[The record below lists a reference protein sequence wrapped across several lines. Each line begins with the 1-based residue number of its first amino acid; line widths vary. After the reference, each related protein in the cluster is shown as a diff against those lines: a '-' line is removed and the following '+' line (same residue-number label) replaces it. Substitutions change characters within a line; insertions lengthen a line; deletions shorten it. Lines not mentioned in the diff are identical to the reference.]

1 MSSFSQDKFLGSTS
15 GSDVEELIN
24 ALAEKVFYRDG
35 SKSMEGPIGMG
46 NNNIIGSNVIE
57 TNELAVGIT
66 PASGKVSIY
75 ALTDKKL
82 YTKDDTG
89 LETEL
94 AGGSGDVVGPG
105 SSVNNRLAL
114 YSGISG
120 KLLKESNSIIDNAGA
135 MSGVTKLNVDDL
147 ELNSNLLTTTVG
159 NLELDSFTNLVK
171 IDGNAQI
178 VGDLVVEG
186 TTTTTHS
193 ENVYA
198 NANYLHNNTDYI
210 TTVAE
215 TGGLTV
221 RYLPTATNDTQNG
234 AFIAGIPGGTNP
246 TVITSGSGTFSS
258 SDIIAIDSSAN
269 SSNNGLYEVLTHI
282 GTTLTVRGIGTTGCV
297 ENFTNNQFVANS
309 TLGSTIRKV
318 NVSIIRADTAGNW
331 ETGKGNST
339 GITYN
344 TMGDVNGPGSSTD
357 DGIAL
362 FDGVTGKIIK
372 DSTITID
379 PTSTNTR
386 WKDSSGTS
394 LFSPSCDSNNCFFGL
409 YAGGGFDGTIPA
421 TAYGNTAVGSRALTN
436 SAGTN
441 FRGNTAVGSF
451 ALVGCIG
458 PGRYNTSIGANS
470 MIQLTTGYSNTGVGA
485 QSLYDIVTGIG
496 NIAIGYDAGRDY
508 TSSESNNIL
517 IGKGLLGTVGES
529 DVIRIGNGQSNTF
542 IEGIHGVTPGGTTQ
556 TVIIDSNGEL
566 GSVATAASAAYGVVQ
581 RSRTTDFTT
590 DGNWRNIP
598 HDTDLVTNTD
608 LLSTAGTTLIDVNQ
622 DGLVEITFQ
631 CTCEPPD
638 DDATT
643 FEARFRKNN
652 AVQPAGNIIH
662 NMYQGSDNDK
672 SDWSMIYR
680 SIILDLNDGDW
691 LGVQVRDTGGGPII
705 LQADSI
711 IFTAKYLGSS

>member
-1 MSSFSQDKFLGSTS
+1 
-15 GSDVEELIN
+15 
-24 ALAEKVFYRDG
+24 
-35 SKSMEGPIGMG
+35 MEGPIGMG
-46 NNNIIGSNVIE
+46 GNSIIGPAVVE
-57 TNELAVGIT
+57 LNEQPGEIDPAV
-66 PASGKVSIY
+66 GKVSLY
-75 ALTDKKL
+75 ALASDSKL
-82 YTKDDTG
+82 YSKTDSG
-89 LETEL
+89 VVTEL
-94 AGGSGDVVGPG
+94 GGGDGDVVGPG
-105 SSVNNRLAL
+105 SSVENRLAL
-114 YSGISG
+114 YSDVSG
-120 KLLKESNSIIDNAGA
+120 KLLKQSNSIIDNAGA
-135 MSGVTKLNVDDL
+135 MSGLTKLNIDDL
-147 ELNSNLLTTTVG
+147 ELNSNLLTTTIG
-159 NLELDSFTNLVK
+159 NLELDAFTNLVK
-171 IDGNAQI
+171 IDANAQI

-186 TTTTTHS
+186 TTTTVHS

-234 AFIAGIPGGTNP
+234 AFIAGIPAGTNP
-246 TVITSGSGTFSS
+246 TVITLASGTFSS

-269 SSNNGLYEVLTHI
+269 FSNNGLYEVLTHI

-297 ENFTNNQFVANS
+297 ENFTNNQFVADA

-318 NVSIIRADTAGNW
+318 NVSIIRADTAGDW

-344 TMGDVNGPGSSTD
+344 TMGDVNGSGLSTD

-372 DSTITID
+372 DSTFTID
-379 PTSTNTR
+379 PTSTNVR
-386 WKDSSGTS
+386 WKESSFGIS
-394 LFSPSCDSNNCFFGL
+394 LFSPFCDVSNCFFGKG
-409 YAGGGFDGTIPA
+409 AGNGFDGTVA
-421 TAYGNTAVGSRALTN
+421 TCFGNTAVGNYALQQTA
-436 SAGTN
+436 SGTMN
-441 FRGNTAVGSF
+441 LNTAIGAT
-451 ALVGCIG
+451 ALSSCIG
-458 PGRYNTSIGANS
+458 PGGANTGIGAHS
-470 MIQLTTGYSNTGVGA
+470 MLNLTTGFGNTAMGV
-485 QSLYDIVTGIG
+485 QTLFNILTGED
-496 NIAIGYDAGRDY
+496 NVAIGYIAGDNY
-508 TSSESNNIL
+508 TGSETNNIL
-517 IGKGLLGTVGES
+517 IGSSVLGTVGES
-529 DVIRIGNGQSNTF
+529 DTIRIGNGQSNTF
-542 IEGIHGVTPGGTTQ
+542 IEGIHGVTPSGATQ

-566 GSVATAASAAYGVVQ
+566 GSAATTASTAYGVVQ
-581 RSRTTDFTT
+581 RSRTTDWTT

-608 LLSTAGTTLIDVNQ
+608 LLSTSGTTLIDVNQ

-638 DDATT
+638 DDATV
-643 FEARFRKNN
+643 FEGRFRKNN

-662 NMYQGSDNDK
+662 NMYQGNDNNK

-691 LGVQVRDTGGGPII
+691 LGVQVRDTGGDPII